1 VLPELIANTFVT
13 YLVSSAHASCS
24 CTSDHKHTKAFT
36 KTSKEDSKAKH
47 FSQDK
52 FDHSQPED
60 GSLREIW

>member
-1 VLPELIANTFVT
+1 ML
-13 YLVSSAHASCS
+13 HAPVHL
-24 CTSDHKHTKAFT
+24 TTNIPKAFT

-47 FSQDK
+47 FSQGK